1 VTDGALVVQA
11 GDQCLVLHETTI
23 PGRGTPL
30 LAGDTAYLPLD
41 DSCASPLHARFW
53 RDEDGRW
60 LVEDMGSTNGTRV
73 NGLRIWGPRSLGK
86 GDKIYVGHTMLTVV
100 PVDGT
105 PAGSRSGTPP
115 ELAAE
120 IVRDWT

>member
-1 VTDGALVVQA
+1 VTEGALVVQA
-11 GDQCLVLHETTI
+11 GDQALVLHETTI
-23 PGRGTPL
+23 LGRGTPL

-41 DSCASPLHARFW
+41 DSYVSPLHARFW
-53 RDEDGRW
+53 REDGRW
-60 LVEDMGSTNGTRV
+60 HIEDLGSTNGTRV

-105 PAGSRSGTPP
+105 PAGAPRSGTPS